1 MDDWRVEVAAR
12 FGDIEI
18 LQIRDTR
25 ESNQVL
31 DVVNQ
36 KFTNGV
42 QGGR

>member
-12 FGDIEI
+12 FRDIEI